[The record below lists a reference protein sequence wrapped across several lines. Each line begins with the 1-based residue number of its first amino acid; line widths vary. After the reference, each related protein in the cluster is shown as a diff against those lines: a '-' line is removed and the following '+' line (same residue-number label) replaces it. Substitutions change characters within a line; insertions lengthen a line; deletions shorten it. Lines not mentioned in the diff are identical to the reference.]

1 WISNFA
7 VGLWTPPLLEA
18 IGWGTYIF
26 YAAWNVV
33 AFFVVWKWFVET
45 KGKSLEEID
54 ALFKDNAAAVGI
66 DNSFE
71 TDRKNFEKPY
81 KHSTEDTV
89 SHEHKEHV

>member
-1 WISNFA
+1 MSLAVSSNWISNFA

-66 DNSFE
+66 DKSYE
-71 TDRKNFEKPY
+71 ADQQNFEKSS
-81 KHSTEDTV
+81 KQLA
-89 SHEHKEHV
+89 KE